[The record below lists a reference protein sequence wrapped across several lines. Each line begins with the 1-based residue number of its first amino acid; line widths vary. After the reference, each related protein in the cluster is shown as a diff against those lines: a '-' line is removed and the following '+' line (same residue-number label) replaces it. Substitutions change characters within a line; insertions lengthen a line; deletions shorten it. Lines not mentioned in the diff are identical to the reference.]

1 MDANVQQA
9 QSEPQWMTW
18 LRVIYYGLKIAE
30 AISENL
36 TEKRWDA
43 NVQRYRYADG
53 TFAPD

>member
-1 MDANVQQA
+1 MDAIVQQA

-36 TEKRWDA
+36 TEKRWDS